1 MTDHYYSDEPHS
13 ASDPVLFETVV
24 KGQRLKLYTDH
35 GVFSRGKIDYGTQ
48 FLLETVQLDEPVT
61 IVDLGCGYGPVG
73 ITLALAYPS
82 SRVWMIDRNERAVGL
97 ARQNA
102 KNNGVLDRTT
112 IRVGDGLGE
121 FKDAESFQAI
131 LLNPPIRA
139 GKETVFRLYREAAEH
154 VTDDGALYIVIQK
167 KQGAESSERY
177 LQSLF
182 HDVVLLAK
190 SAGYRVYKSSRR
202 KY

>member
-13 ASDPVLFETVV
+13 TSDPVLFEATV

-48 FLLETVQLDEPVT
+48 LLIESVQLNEPVT
-61 IVDLGCGYGPVG
+61 ILDLGCGYGPVG
-73 ITLALAYPS
+73 ITLALTYPLS
-82 SRVWMIDRNERAVGL
+82 QVWMIDRNERAVGL

-102 KNNGVLDRTT
+102 KKNAVLDRTT
-112 IRVGDGLGE
+112 IHVGDGL
-121 FKDAESFQAI
+121 KDFDASQYFQAI

-139 GKETVFRLYREAAEH
+139 GKETIFRLYREAAEH
-154 VTDDGALYIVIQK
+154 VTDDGAFYIVIQK
-167 KQGAESSERY
+167 KQGADSSERY

-182 HDVVLLAK
+182 HDVVLIAK
-190 SAGYRVYKSSRR
+190 SAGYRVYRSRQR
-202 KY
+202 K